1 VLHRR
6 AVLQLEHDLTDDPL
20 VDNAADP
27 VTAPHAPD
35 HRAGTPPV
43 DLDLLLR
50 RLADDA
56 FTGLVRVGEAGELW
70 LADGGLYLAGS
81 RTTPPPFD
89 VLLAAE
95 VVSWEE
101 LETLCADADRD
112 GPPVLGRLLA
122 SHPEA
127 EARLRRVLHEHLLA
141 ALFELLIPS
150 DEPVRIEAGATH
162 VVGAALAEPVPV
174 LLATA
179 AERVEVWRGIAR
191 RIPTTALRFGPKAA
205 PEGDGRTVSADEW
218 AVLALLDGRR
228 TVADVIAA
236 SGLSAF
242 RVCSMLYR
250 LSLDEVVVPIEAAA
264 A

>member
-6 AVLQLEHDLTDDPL
+6 AVLQLEHDLTDDRP
-20 VDNAADP
+20 VDSAADP
-27 VTAPHAPD
+27 VTEAHDPD
-35 HRAGTPPV
+35 SPGGAPPV
-43 DLDLLLR
+43 DLDRLLR
-50 RLADDA
+50 RLADEV

-81 RTTPPPFD
+81 RTTPSPFD
-89 VLLAAE
+89 VLMAAE
-95 VVSWEE
+95 VVSWDE
-101 LETLCADADRD
+101 LEMLCADADRD

-127 EARLRRVLHEHLLA
+127 EDRLRRVFREHLLA
-141 ALFELLIPS
+141 ALFELLIPA
-150 DEPVRIEAGATH
+150 DEPVRIEAGVTH
-162 VVGAALAEPVPV
+162 VVGAAFVEPVPV
-174 LLATA
+174 LLAATT
-179 AERVEVWRGIAR
+179 ERVEVWRAIAR
-191 RIPTTALRFGPKAA
+191 RIPSTTLRFRPLSV
-205 PEGDGRTVSADEW
+205 PDDDGRTVSADEW

-228 TVADVIAA
+228 TVAEVIAA

-250 LSLDEVVVPIEAAA
+250 LSLDEVVTPIEAAA